1 MALIRRWF
9 YLTEDR
15 PDKHRIFGTGESVA
29 FVSRG
34 YICIAPNVRGSTG
47 YGMEFQKA
55 NYQDLGG
62 GDLQDEVYAAKF
74 LEATGYVNPKK
85 IGITGGSYGGFMTLM
100 AIGKTPDIWA
110 ARGRTLRHHRL
121 VHDAEARRSGAAGI

>member
-1 MALIRRWF
+1 M
-9 YLTEDR
+9 
-15 PDKHRIFGTGESVA
+15 PHGGPTGQSGYYWSPRVAA

-34 YICIAPNVRGSTG
+34 YVCIEPNVRGSTG

-74 LEATGYVNPKK
+74 LEATGYVNPNK
-85 IGITGGSYGGFMTLM
+85 IGITGGSYGGFMNLM
-100 AIGKTPDIWA
+100 AIGRDP
-110 ARGRTLRHHRL
+110 GNLGGGGG
-121 VHDAEARRSGAAGI
+121 EYGII